1 MTSPPNVMKS
11 EVHSP
16 VGPPVRIYHN
26 PQCSRSREALEY
38 LRQQAIEPE
47 VIEYLTNPPM
57 VEELRQLVRKLGIAP
72 SSLIRLG
79 DFKRLGLKPTS
90 DYEALLQLI
99 AKHPSIMERPI
110 VVVGDVARIGRPI
123 ENLYELFGNAGRRKV

>member
-1 MTSPPNVMKS
+1 MTLPPNVMKP

-16 VGPPVRIYHN
+16 NNQPVRIYHN
-26 PQCSRSREALEY
+26 PQCSRSREAVEY
-38 LRQQAIEPE
+38 LRQQSIEPE
-47 VIEYLTNPPM
+47 IIEYLINPPT
-57 VEELRQLVRKLGIAP
+57 VDELRQLVRMLGIAP

-90 DYEALLQLI
+90 DYETLLQLI
-99 AKHPSIMERPI
+99 AKNSSIMERPI

-123 ENLYELFGNAGRRKV
+123 ENLYELFGTAGRRKA